1 MPSPSQMTE
10 LRTLSLGESLDT
22 LRKKNHFGR
31 LYLGSLSLERDKA
44 KERERERH
52 THTHPPPQRP
62 CISWFFSVIGNT
74 HTHTH

>member
-10 LRTLSLGESLDT
+10 LRTLSLSESLDT

-52 THTHPPPQRP
+52 THTHTPTPRDLVFHV
-62 CISWFFSVIGNT
+62 FFL
-74 HTHTH
+74 